1 MKVLNP
7 IGYKLET
14 SGSLRFCEV
23 AVKGVPYGDVGGSFG
38 GSRGSR
44 GGQQGHGVFGSAGGG
59 GGAGKMSEKHVWW
72 LVNAS
77 TRQTI
82 AAYYD
87 ARTGVLKEM
96 TLPKCIEVK
105 RRANFVV
112 GFCDG
117 PRVQWEENLRTNIR
131 RRQYRVFIEVAPLL

>member
-1 MKVLNP
+1 ETRQHLAVKVLNP
-7 IGYKLET
+7 IGYKLAP

-23 AVKGVPYGDVGGSFG
+23 VVKGQPYGDPAGGFNGSGGGGS
-38 GSRGSR
+38 
-44 GGQQGHGVFGSAGGG
+44 AN

-87 ARTGVLKEM
+87 ARSGMLKEM
-96 TLPKCIEVK
+96 TLPKCIEV
-105 RRANFVV
+105 
-112 GFCDG
+112 
-117 PRVQWEENLRTNIR
+117 
-131 RRQYRVFIEVAPLL
+131 

>member
-1 MKVLNP
+1 MK
-7 IGYKLET
+7 GQ
-14 SGSLRFCEV
+14 
-23 AVKGVPYGDVGGSFG
+23 PYGDVGAGFG
-38 GSRGSR
+38 GRGSSSSKGGS
-44 GGQQGHGVFGSAGGG
+44 GGQGGPGGGGSNGNGFSNG

-96 TLPKCIEVK
+96 TLPKCIEVSH
-105 RRANFVV
+105 FILSFCLGVV
-112 GFCDG
+112 LS
-117 PRVQWEENLRTNIR
+117 RV
-131 RRQYRVFIEVAPLL
+131 

>member
-7 IGYKLET
+7 IGYKLAP

-23 AVKGVPYGDVGGSFG
+23 VVKGLPYGDVGGTFG
-38 GSRGSR
+38 GGRGSR
-44 GGQQGHGVFGSAGGG
+44 GGQHQGHGLSGGGSGGGG

-72 LVNAS
+72 LVNPS

-87 ARTGVLKEM
+87 ARTGMLKEM
-96 TLPKCIEVK
+96 TLPKCIEV
-105 RRANFVV
+105 
-112 GFCDG
+112 GYISICIC
-117 PRVQWEENLRTNIR
+117 ET
-131 RRQYRVFIEVAPLL
+131 